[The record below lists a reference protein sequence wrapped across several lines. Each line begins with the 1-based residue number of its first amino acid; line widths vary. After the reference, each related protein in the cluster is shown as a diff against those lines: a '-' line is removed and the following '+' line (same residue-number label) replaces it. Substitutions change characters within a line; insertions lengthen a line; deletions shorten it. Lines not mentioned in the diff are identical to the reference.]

1 MLNMLKRLRKLF
13 FKKKKGHEYVVLITT
28 PQNAEKPMTKIFEFK
43 NAKKAN
49 ACVEHMYRH
58 MQRINMRD
66 CNVSVK
72 TKEL

>member
-1 MLNMLKRLRKLF
+1 MLNALRSLRQLLF
-13 FKKKKGHEYVVLITT
+13 KNRQRYVYVVSIT
-28 PQNAEKPMTKIFEFK
+28 PRNTKNSVTKYFEFK
-43 NAKKAN
+43 SAKKAN

-58 MQRINMRD
+58 MQRLNMRY